1 MDPAPGSSL
10 GPDVDPTSTV
20 VTISHTA
27 ALPGLDGLQED
38 IKIIRGPGEYEISG
52 LGLRGIATSFGDAND
67 PTALN
72 TIYALDSELIT
83 VCHLGALNAPLTTQ
97 AAQLIGRVDVL
108 ITPAGGADQAMSA
121 DEAAAVT
128 RTLEPSVVIP
138 VHPAVPSD
146 GSDFSALD
154 PYVAEIGLPKPE
166 PVSRVTITRGN
177 LGEAQRLVILRP
189 QAGS

>member
-1 MDPAPGSSL
+1 MDPIPGSTL
-10 GPDVDPTSTV
+10 GPDIDPTSTV
-20 VTISHTA
+20 VTISHA
-27 ALPGLDGLQED
+27 VALPGLGGLNEV

-52 LGLRGIATSFGDAND
+52 LGVRGIATPLGDAND
-67 PTALN
+67 PRALN
-72 TIYALDSELIT
+72 TVYALDSELIT

-108 ITPAGGADQAMSA
+108 ITPAGGSDQAMSA
-121 DEAAAVT
+121 DQAAAVT
-128 RTLEPSVVIP
+128 RALEPTVVIP

-154 PYVAEIGLPKPE
+154 PFVAEIGLPKPE
-166 PVSRVTITRGN
+166 PLARVTITRGN

-189 QAGS
+189 KSVD

>member
-1 MDPAPGSSL
+1 
-10 GPDVDPTSTV
+10 
-20 VTISHTA
+20 
-27 ALPGLDGLQED
+27 
-38 IKIIRGPGEYEISG
+38 
-52 LGLRGIATSFGDAND
+52 
-67 PTALN
+67 
-72 TIYALDSELIT
+72 
-83 VCHLGALNAPLTTQ
+83 
-97 AAQLIGRVDVL
+97 
-108 ITPAGGADQAMSA
+108 MSA